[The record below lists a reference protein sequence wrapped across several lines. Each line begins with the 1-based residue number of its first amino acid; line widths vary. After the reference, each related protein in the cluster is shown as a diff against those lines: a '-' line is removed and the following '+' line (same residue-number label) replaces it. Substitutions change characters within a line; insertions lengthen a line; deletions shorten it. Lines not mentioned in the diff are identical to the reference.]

1 MEYVTLNTGATMP
14 IEGFGVFQI
23 PEAEQAEQ
31 VTYNAIKTGYRLID
45 TAASY
50 MNEEAVGKGIRRAI
64 ADGIVT
70 REDLFVVSK
79 LWVQDMMNEKD
90 AAKGIETSLE
100 KLDIGYIDL
109 YLEHQ
114 AMGDYFA
121 AWRAMER
128 AYKEGKLKAIGV
140 ANFYPFML
148 ENFIETVETV
158 EVKPAVDQVELHP
171 FFQREKDIEYM
182 KENGIQPMAW
192 GPLDEGKNHIFKHP
206 VLSKIGKPYGKTAA
220 QVALRWNIER
230 GVVIIP
236 KSVHV
241 ERMEQNIDM
250 FDFKLSDDDMREIAK
265 LDLGHTEI
273 IDHFD
278 PQIQKMVLGV
288 KIHN

>member
-1 MEYVTLNTGATMP
+1 MEYVTLNTGAKMP

-23 PEAEQAEQ
+23 PDAQQCEE

-45 TAASY
+45 TAAAY
-50 MNEEAVGKGIRRAI
+50 MNEEAVGKAIRRAI
-64 ADGIVT
+64 ADGIVK

-79 LWVQDMMNEKD
+79 LWVQDMKNEET
-90 AAKGIETSLE
+90 AAQGIETSLK

-121 AWRAMER
+121 AWRAMEK
-128 AYKEGKLKAIGV
+128 AYKDGRLRAIGV

-148 ENFIETVETV
+148 ENLIETVD
-158 EVKPAVDQVELHP
+158 VKPAVDQIELHP
-171 FFQREKDIEYM
+171 FFQREADLKYLRENDIR
-182 KENGIQPMAW
+182 PMAW
-192 GPLDEGKNHIFKHP
+192 GPLDEGRNNIFRHP
-206 VLSKIGKPYGKTAA
+206 VLSKIGEKYGKSPA
-220 QVALRWNIER
+220 QVALRWNIDR
-230 GVVIIP
+230 GVIVIP

-241 ERMEQNIDM
+241 ERMKQNIDL
-250 FDFKLSDDDMREIAK
+250 FDFRLSEEDMKEIAK

-278 PQIQKMVLGV
+278 PAVQKMCLGV
-288 KIHN
+288 KIHE

>member
-1 MEYVTLNTGATMP
+1 MP

-23 PEAEQAEQ
+23 PDAKQCEQ
-31 VTYNAIKTGYRLID
+31 VTYDAIKVGYRLID
-45 TAASY
+45 TAAAY
-50 MNEEAVGKGIRRAI
+50 MNEEAVGKAIRRAI
-64 ADGIVT
+64 ADGLVK

-79 LWVQDMMNEKD
+79 IWVQDMKNEET
-90 AAKGIETSLE
+90 AAAAIETSLG

-121 AWRAMER
+121 AWRAMEK
-128 AYKEGKLKAIGV
+128 AYRDGKLKAIGV

-148 ENFIETVETV
+148 ENFIGTVD
-158 EVKPAVDQVELHP
+158 VKPAVDQIELHP
-171 FFQREKDIEYM
+171 FFQREKDIAYM

-192 GPLDEGKNHIFKHP
+192 GPLDEGRNNIFKHP
-206 VLSKIGKPYGKTAA
+206 VLTKIGEKYGKTAA
-220 QVALRWNIER
+220 QVALRWNIDR
-230 GVVIIP
+230 GVIVIP

-241 ERMEQNIDM
+241 ERMKQNFDL
-250 FDFKLSDDDMREIAK
+250 FDFTLSNEDRKEIAA

-278 PQIQKMVLGV
+278 PAVQKMCLGV
-288 KIHN
+288 KIHE

>member
-1 MEYVTLNTGATMP
+1 MEYVTLNTGVKMP

-23 PEAEQAEQ
+23 PDAAQCEQ
-31 VTYNAIKTGYRLID
+31 VTYDAIKNGYRLID

-50 MNEEAVGKGIRRAI
+50 MNEEAVGKAIRRAI
-64 ADGIVT
+64 ADGIVK

-79 LWVQDMMNEKD
+79 LWVQDMKNEET
-90 AAKGIETSLE
+90 AAAGIEASLK

-121 AWRAMER
+121 AWRAMEK

-148 ENFIETVETV
+148 ENFIETVD
-158 EVKPAVDQVELHP
+158 VKPAVDQIELHP
-171 FFQREKDIEYM
+171 FFQREADLKYM
-182 KENGIQPMAW
+182 RENGIQPMAW
-192 GPLDEGKNHIFKHP
+192 GPLDEGRNNIFRHP
-206 VLSKIGKPYGKTAA
+206 VLTKIGEKYGKTAA
-220 QVALRWNIER
+220 QVALRWNIDR

-236 KSVHV
+236 KSVHE
-241 ERMEQNIDM
+241 ERMQQNIDL
-250 FDFKLSDDDMREIAK
+250 FDFKLSDEDMREIAT

-278 PQIQKMVLGV
+278 PAVQKMCLGV
-288 KIHN
+288 KIHD

>member
-1 MEYVTLNTGATMP
+1 MP

-23 PEAEQAEQ
+23 PDAAQCEE
-31 VTYNAIKTGYRLID
+31 VTYNAIKAGYRLID
-45 TAASY
+45 TAAAY
-50 MNEEAVGKGIRRAI
+50 MNEEAVGKAIRRAI
-64 ADGIVT
+64 ADGLVK

-79 LWVQDMMNEKD
+79 LWVQDMKNEET
-90 AAKGIETSLE
+90 AAEGIETSLR

-114 AMGDYFA
+114 AMGDFFA
-121 AWRAMER
+121 AWRAMEK
-128 AYKEGKLKAIGV
+128 AYKAGKLKAIGV

-148 ENFIETVETV
+148 ENFAETV
-158 EVKPAVDQVELHP
+158 EVKPAVDQIETHP
-171 FFQREKDIEYM
+171 FFQREADIAYM

-192 GPLDEGKNHIFKHP
+192 APLAEGRHDIFKHP
-206 VLSKIGKPYGKTAA
+206 VLAKIGEKYGKTAA
-220 QVALRWNIER
+220 QVALRWNIDR

-241 ERMEQNIDM
+241 ERMQQNFDL
-250 FDFKLSDDDMREIAK
+250 FDFKLSKEDMDEIAA

-278 PQIQKMVLGV
+278 PNIQKMCLGV
-288 KIHN
+288 KIHD

>member
-1 MEYVTLNTGATMP
+1 MEYVTLNTGAKMP

-23 PEAEQAEQ
+23 PDAAQCEQ
-31 VTYNAIKTGYRLID
+31 VTYDAIKTGYRLID
-45 TAASY
+45 TAAAY
-50 MNEEAVGKGIRRAI
+50 MNEEAVGKAIRRAI
-64 ADGIVT
+64 ADGIVK

-79 LWVQDMMNEKD
+79 LWVQDMKNEKT
-90 AAKGIETSLE
+90 AARAIETSLK

-121 AWRAMER
+121 AWRAMEKACR
-128 AYKEGKLKAIGV
+128 DGKLRAIGV

-148 ENFIETVETV
+148 ENFIGTVD
-158 EVKPAVDQVELHP
+158 VKPAVDQIELHP
-171 FFQREKDIEYM
+171 FFQREKDLAYM

-192 GPLDEGKNHIFKHP
+192 GPLDEGRNNIFKHP
-206 VLSKIGKPYGKTAA
+206 VLTKIGEKYGKTAA
-220 QVALRWNIER
+220 QVALRWNIDR
-230 GVVIIP
+230 GVIVIP

-241 ERMEQNIDM
+241 ERMQQNFDL
-250 FDFKLSDDDMREIAK
+250 FDFKLSDEDMKEIAA

-278 PQIQKMVLGV
+278 PAVQKMCLSV
-288 KIHN
+288 KIHE

>member
-1 MEYVTLNTGATMP
+1 MEYVTLNTGAKMP

-23 PEAEQAEQ
+23 PDAAQCEQ
-31 VTYNAIKTGYRLID
+31 VTYDAIKTGYRLID
-45 TAASY
+45 TAAAY

-64 ADGIVT
+64 ADGLVK

-79 LWVQDMMNEKD
+79 IWVQDMKNEET
-90 AAKGIETSLE
+90 AARAIETSLK

-121 AWRAMER
+121 AWRAMEK

-148 ENFIETVETV
+148 ENFSETV
-158 EVKPAVDQVELHP
+158 EVKPAVDQIELHP
-171 FFQREKDIEYM
+171 FFQREADLKYM
-182 KENGIQPMAW
+182 KENQIQPMAW
-192 GPLDEGKNHIFKHP
+192 GPLDEGRNNIFKHP
-206 VLSKIGKPYGKTAA
+206 VLTKIGEKYGKTAA
-220 QVALRWNIER
+220 QVALRWNIDR

-241 ERMEQNIDM
+241 ARMEQNIDL
-250 FDFKLSDDDMREIAK
+250 FDFKLSDEDMAEIAK
-265 LDLGHTEI
+265 LDLGYTEI
-273 IDHFD
+273 INHFD
-278 PQIQKMVLGV
+278 PAVQKMCLGV
-288 KIHN
+288 KIHD